1 MGVVVGV
8 QLSGSM
14 SEKTL
19 VTRPRLT
26 PVDRRQLV
34 MRTVDVELLIEEDH
48 PARAIWELVGRLDL
62 SRYYAEVGAVEGR
75 AGREHTDPQVL
86 ISLWLYAYS
95 RGISSAR
102 EVARRCEYEPAFQW
116 VCALEAIGYHT
127 LSDFRSGHQAAL
139 KDLFVQVLGM
149 LSAESLITLERVTL
163 DGTKI
168 KANAG
173 GNTFR
178 RREKLE
184 AHLQLAREQVRLM
197 EEQAA
202 EEERMAKR
210 QVAARRR
217 AARQR
222 QSRLEA
228 AVREVERMQNEKK
241 EDRES
246 FVARASSSDP
256 EARVMRNGEGGTAP
270 SYNVQLLTDTTQGM
284 IVNVEA
290 TTDAVDHHQ
299 LESALERC
307 AQTLGRHPQ
316 QVVADGDYT
325 NHASVQAAAN
335 HGVDFYGSWQESWKA
350 GERDAQGRSGE
361 FLSSAF
367 PYDAEQDGFT
377 CPAGETLTR
386 QATQKRE
393 HGVRIHVYR
402 APRKACRN
410 CALRSHCAPPKAR
423 PAWVR
428 SISRLEEPAATRAF
442 KAKMATE
449 EAQQIYAQ
457 RSRIAEFP
465 HAWIKER
472 CGLRQF
478 RCRGRLKATL
488 EATWAALSYNLMRW
502 FALRRRS
509 TLTEA
514 ALALA

>member
-1 MGVVVGV
+1 
-8 QLSGSM
+8 
-14 SEKTL
+14 
-19 VTRPRLT
+19 
-26 PVDRRQLV
+26 
-34 MRTVDVELLIEEDH
+34 MRAMDVERLIEEDH
-48 PARAIWELVGRLDL
+48 AARSIWELVGRLDL
-62 SRYYAEVGAVEGR
+62 SRYYAVIAAVEGR

-102 EVARRCEYEPAFQW
+102 EMARRCEYEPAFQW
-116 VCALEAIGYHT
+116 LCGLAPISHRT
-127 LSDFRSGHQAAL
+127 LSGFRSDQKAAL
-139 KDLFVQVLGM
+139 DDLFVQVLGM
-149 LSAESLITLERVTL
+149 LSAEGLITLERVTL

-178 RREKLE
+178 RQEKIE

-202 EEERMAKR
+202 EEEQRAKR

-228 AVREVERMQNEKK
+228 AVCEVERLQQEKK
-241 EDRES
+241 DDRDT
-246 FVARASSSDP
+246 FVARASSTDP
-256 EARVMRNGEGGTAP
+256 EAHVMRNGEGGTVP
-270 SYNVQLLTDTTQGM
+270 SYNVQLLTDTTHGL

-290 TTDAVDHHQ
+290 TTAAVDHHQ
-299 LESALERC
+299 LEPALNRC
-307 AQTLGRHPQ
+307 AQTLGRHPRQ
-316 QVVADGDYT
+316 IIADGDYT
-325 NHASVQAAAN
+325 NHASVAAAASC
-335 HGVDFYGSWQESWKA
+335 GVDFYGSWQESWKP
-350 GERDAQGRSGE
+350 GERDAQGRRAE
-361 FLSSAF
+361 FLASAF
-367 PYDAEQDGFT
+367 PYQAEHDCFT
-377 CPAGETLTR
+377 CPAGETLTHR
-386 QATQKRE
+386 AIQNHGQ
-393 HGVRIHVYR
+393 GVRVHVYR
-402 APRKACRN
+402 APQEACRN
-410 CALRSHCAPPKAR
+410 CALRSQCAPQKAR

-428 SISRLEEPAATRAF
+428 SITRSEEPAATLAF

-449 EAQQIYAQ
+449 EAKQIYGQ

-488 EATWAALSYNLMRW
+488 EATWAALSYNLTRW
-502 FALRRRS
+502 FALRRRPS
-509 TLTEA
+509 LTDA
-514 ALALA
+514 VLAPA